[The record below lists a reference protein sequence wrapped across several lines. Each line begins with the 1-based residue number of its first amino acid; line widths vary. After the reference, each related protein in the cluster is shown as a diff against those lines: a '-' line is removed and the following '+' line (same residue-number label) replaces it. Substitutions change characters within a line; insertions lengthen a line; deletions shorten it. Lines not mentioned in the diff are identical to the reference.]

1 MNDNYE
7 SDGMGCFITLFFVIV
22 ILAPVILLIMD

>member
-22 ILAPVILLIMD
+22 TLTPVLLMIMD